1 MKEIEQIAVITGDIV
16 NSSILKEEDKKVIQ
30 SEIENFSH
38 DGIFLR
44 PRFYRGDSFQLATK
58 PEDALLLALKFRMGI
73 RRQNEA
79 SDLRAAI
86 GIGRVTVRQND
97 VLLSDGPAFELSGR
111 NFDKLKEK
119 NIRTIIV
126 TGNKELNNELETYC
140 FMADILINALSVAQ
154 ANIIYHKLDG
164 ISQREIAGIL
174 NISQP
179 AVSKALKAANWIAVE
194 KFMERYAQIIKKH
207 YGSSE

>member
-1 MKEIEQIAVITGDIV
+1 MKELEQIAVITGDIV

-30 SEIENFSH
+30 NEIENFSH
-38 DGIFLR
+38 YGILLS
-44 PRFYRGDSFQLATK
+44 PRFYRGDSFQLAAK
-58 PEDALLLALKFRMGI
+58 PEDALLLVLKFRMGI

-126 TGNKELNNELETYC
+126 TGNKELNDELETYC

-164 ISQREIAGIL
+164 ISQKQIAGIL

-179 AVSKALKAANWIAVE
+179 AVSKALRAANWIAVE
-194 KFMERYAQIIKKH
+194 KFIERYAQIIKKH
-207 YGSSE
+207 YGSFE